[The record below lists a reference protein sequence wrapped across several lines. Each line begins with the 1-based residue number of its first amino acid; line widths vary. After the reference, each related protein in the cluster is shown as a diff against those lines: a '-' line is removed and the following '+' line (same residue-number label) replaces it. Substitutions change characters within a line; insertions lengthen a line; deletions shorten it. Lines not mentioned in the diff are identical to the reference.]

1 MRHLVKGRK
10 LGRTTPHRKATL
22 QALANALIEHK
33 RIKTTLPK
41 AKELRRFI
49 EPLITKAKTDS
60 THNRRQIFSAL
71 NSKESSKVM
80 FDEIAGAVAD
90 RPGGYTRILKLGFR
104 SGDGTEE
111 AYIELVDFSDFDPAE
126 RGGKKSKTRR
136 SRGGRRRSGGTSEG
150 AGAATAVSAA
160 EESTAPDVEEVI
172 AVTEESEDLT
182 NEETSATEEVSDV
195 TEDVSNV
202 PEDSADVEDT
212 ADVEEDATDEV
223 AEESEE
229 SEEESSEEDEEK
241 KS

>member
-10 LGRTTPHRKATL
+10 LGRSTPHRKATL

-49 EPLITKAKTDS
+49 EPLITKSKTDT

-71 NSKESSKVM
+71 QSKQSSKIM

-104 SGDGTEE
+104 AGDGTEE
-111 AYIELVDFSDFDPAE
+111 AFIELVDFSDFDPAD

-136 SRGGRRRSGGTSEG
+136 SRGGRKRSGGTAE
-150 AGAATAVSAA
+150 AVAVEAAAS
-160 EESTAPDVEEVI
+160 
-172 AVTEESEDLT
+172 
-182 NEETSATEEVSDV
+182 
-195 TEDVSNV
+195 
-202 PEDSADVEDT
+202 DT
-212 ADVEEDATDEV
+212 AIAETQEAPETEV
-223 AEESEE
+223 AEEVVAETEATETEVVAEDTVIEEVADDAITSEE
-229 SEEESSEEDEEK
+229 SAESEADAADEEADEDAEESGEI